1 MPAVTPA
8 LALSCSCRLRRLA
21 ALILLRITISH
32 SEGLIVLRIGS
43 ISTLIVLHIAR
54 PPKSRLQVLEV
65 RITGHLELTIR
76 ELGHRGRQAAA
87 EIASEGL

>member
-8 LALSCSCRLRRLA
+8 LALSRSCRLRRLA

-43 ISTLIVLHIAR
+43 ISTLIVLHIAVQN
-54 PPKSRLQVLEV
+54 K
-65 RITGHLELTIR
+65 
-76 ELGHRGRQAAA
+76 
-87 EIASEGL
+87 